1 MEDLDHRVIGQ
12 RQDLYHIQEDAP
24 GMVFWHPRGYAVY
37 RVLEDFV
44 RSRMRGL
51 GFKEIRTPQLVDS
64 SLWERS
70 GHLEKFGDSMFFA
83 DDGERRLALKPMS
96 CPCHIQV
103 FNKGIVS
110 WRQLPVRY
118 AEFGACHRN
127 EPSGSL
133 HGLMRTRS
141 FVQDDAHVFCLEE
154 QIEGEVARF
163 VRLLSGMYAELGF
176 PSFKVALSTRP
187 ANKAGDD
194 ALWDR
199 AEAMLGAAATSCG
212 LDYVIQPGEG
222 AFYGPKL
229 EFALSD
235 RMGREW
241 QCGTV
246 QLDFVLPGRL
256 GAEYVAPD
264 GSKKVP
270 VMIHHAVLGSM
281 ERFIGM
287 FLEHCDGRLP
297 FRFAPDQVVVMPV
310 SQAHAD
316 HAAVVSEALSEAGL
330 RCVLDDAAATLSR
343 RIVDARELAIPVI
356 AVVGGRDVAANAV
369 SLKYRDRDLGMVPVA
384 EAGAAIRAAAEER

>member
-12 RQDLYHIQEDAP
+12 KQDLYHIQDDAP

-44 RSRMRGL
+44 RNRMRGL
-51 GFKEIRTPQLVDS
+51 GFKEIRTQQLVDS
-64 SLWERS
+64 SLWQRS

-163 VRLLSGMYAELGF
+163 VKLLSGMYAELGF
-176 PSFKVALSTRP
+176 PSFKVAL
-187 ANKAGDD
+187 
-194 ALWDR
+194 
-199 AEAMLGAAATSCG
+199 
-212 LDYVIQPGEG
+212 
-222 AFYGPKL
+222 
-229 EFALSD
+229 
-235 RMGREW
+235 
-241 QCGTV
+241 
-246 QLDFVLPGRL
+246 
-256 GAEYVAPD
+256 
-264 GSKKVP
+264 
-270 VMIHHAVLGSM
+270 
-281 ERFIGM
+281 
-287 FLEHCDGRLP
+287 
-297 FRFAPDQVVVMPV
+297 
-310 SQAHAD
+310 
-316 HAAVVSEALSEAGL
+316 
-330 RCVLDDAAATLSR
+330 
-343 RIVDARELAIPVI
+343 
-356 AVVGGRDVAANAV
+356 
-369 SLKYRDRDLGMVPVA
+369 
-384 EAGAAIRAAAEER
+384 

>member
-1 MEDLDHRVIGQ
+1 MDNLDHRVIGQ
-12 RQDLYHIQEDAP
+12 QQDLYHIQEDAP

-44 RSRMRGL
+44 RSRMRRL

-70 GHLEKFGDSMFFA
+70 GHLEKFKESMFFA
-83 DDGERRLALKPMS
+83 DDGERSLALKPMS

-141 FVQDDAHVFCLEE
+141 FVQDDAHVFCLED
-154 QIEGEVARF
+154 QIEGEVSRF
-163 VRLLSGMYAELGF
+163 VKLLSGMYAELGF

-199 AEAMLGAAATSCG
+199 AEAMLGAAAKSCG

-246 QLDFVLPGRL
+246 QLDFLLPGRL

-264 GSKKVP
+264 GSRKVP

-297 FRFAPDQVVVMPV
+297 FRFAPDQVAVLPV
-310 SQAHAD
+310 SQAHSD
-316 HAAVVSEALSEAGL
+316 HAAVVAEALSEAGL

-343 RIVDARELAIPVI
+343 RIVDAREMAIPVI
-356 AVVGGRDVAANAV
+356 AVVGARDAAASAV
-369 SLKYRDRDLGMVPVA
+369 SLKFRDRDLGMVPVS
-384 EAGAAIRAAAEER
+384 EAALAIRRAAIGE